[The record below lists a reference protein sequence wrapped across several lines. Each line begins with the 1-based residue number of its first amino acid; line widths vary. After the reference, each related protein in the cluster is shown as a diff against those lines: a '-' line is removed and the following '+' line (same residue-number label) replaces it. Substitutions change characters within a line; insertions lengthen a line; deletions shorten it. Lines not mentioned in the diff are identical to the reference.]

1 MPARTK
7 RRLSLYEQ
15 LQSLPEGLTGE
26 ILDGQ
31 LYAQPR
37 PAARHIGAASR
48 LDRIIARH
56 FDAITINLDHLWG
69 PRP

>member
-31 LYAQPR
+31 Y
-37 PAARHIGAASR
+37 S
-48 LDRIIARH
+48 
-56 FDAITINLDHLWG
+56 G
-69 PRP
+69 P